1 MENNSI
7 HPVDLHVGG
16 MIRAHRKRL
25 GMSQSQLAD
34 ALGLTFQQV
43 QKYERG
49 SNRVS
54 ASKLYEIAQTLG
66 LTISTFFEGLE
77 RSSPTGESI
86 SADLIQFANLPGGDT
101 MIHAYRRL
109 TPSVRKALADLAG
122 AMSAESA
129 DIGSDKR
136 EHGAAGS

>member
-1 MENNSI
+1 MENTSI

-66 LTISTFFEGLE
+66 LTISTFFEGLD
-77 RSSPTGESI
+77 RSSATGESI
-86 SADLIQFANLPGGDT
+86 SADLIQFANTPGGDT

-109 TPSVRKALADLAG
+109 TPNVRRALAELAG
-122 AMSAESA
+122 AMSAET
-129 DIGSDKR
+129 DDVEGDKR
-136 EHGAAGS
+136 ELEVVGS

>member
-1 MENNSI
+1 MENTSI

-25 GMSQSQLAD
+25 GMSQSQLAET
-34 ALGLTFQQV
+34 LGLTFQQV

-54 ASKLYEIAQTLG
+54 ASKLFEIAQTLG
-66 LTISTFFEGLE
+66 LSISTFFEGLD
-77 RSSPTGESI
+77 RVSPAGESI

-109 TPSVRKALADLAG
+109 TPSIRRALADLAG
-122 AMSAESA
+122 AISAETDEVEDSKLEVV
-129 DIGSDKR
+129 G
-136 EHGAAGS
+136 G

>member
-1 MENNSI
+1 MSQPSP
-7 HPVDLHVGG
+7 HPVDVHVGG

-54 ASKLYEIAQTLG
+54 ASKLFDIAQTLG
-66 LTISTFFEGLE
+66 LSISTFFEGLDRVE
-77 RSSPTGESI
+77 ATGSSI
-86 SADLIQFANLPGGDT
+86 SPDLIQFAITPGGDKV
-101 MIHAYRRL
+101 MHAFKRL
-109 TPSVRKALADLAG
+109 TPNVRKALADLIA
-122 AMSAESA
+122 AMPA
-129 DIGSDKR
+129 DVEETSELEPVG
-136 EHGAAGS
+136 

>member
-1 MENNSI
+1 MGNSSI

-25 GMSQSQLAD
+25 GMSQTQLAD

-54 ASKLYEIAQTLG
+54 ASKLYEIAQMLG
-66 LTISTFFEGLE
+66 LTISTFFEGLD
-77 RSSPTGESI
+77 RSSSAGESI
-86 SADLIQFANLPGGDT
+86 SADLIQFANLSGADT
-101 MIHAYRRL
+101 LIHAYRRL
-109 TPSVRKALADLAG
+109 TPNARKALANVAR
-122 AMSAESA
+122 AMSAEVEVVE
-129 DIGSDKR
+129 GDKR
-136 EHGAAGS
+136 ES